1 MTSPIRLAL
10 IAFALVLLLGFCAW
24 YYLYGP
30 NKISAAELVPSDT
43 VVFATIP
50 NAAELTTDYQTSHLK
65 ELVDSP
71 NAKPL
76 VDAISQWLGQKNLD
90 LLLAFAPNLSG
101 QSFIAVTHID
111 PTDLSKIGLI
121 AGLKPKP
128 GIGDFDGFVDKLKA
142 AYPDALAHATSGAG
156 QVEGLDYQ
164 WLQGPQGSNKF
175 CVARV
180 RGWIVIGWGEDALR
194 DWWERYQKK
203 ASTPNLVQNADY
215 QKSLDRVGKNSEA
228 VLYLDGH
235 ALVAALLQHR
245 AAANPPPPA
254 DLVQKWQA
262 LGAIAVGSSFEQG
275 DIADHFS
282 FLMPHTDSGFA
293 ADPCTFDTLKFTGP
307 DTRFYWGS
315 SANWNQ
321 VWKNLQEQPD
331 ASPPGPPAGNL
342 AAQVQAWA
350 QSENLDIQHNIIDP
364 LGNEASIQ
372 AEWGSDTSYP
382 EIGFMVKLDKPDD
395 FKPTVNAIID
405 TVRKR
410 YETTAVVNE
419 INSNGQNFATLK
431 FVEALPFSPTITED
445 GPYFG
450 VFLTE
455 NQAVRVFQ
463 RDATVGLLANDD
475 FKRQIGDKRQGAGQ
489 IVFLDSPRL
498 LDRTYQTSL
507 PYLSVA
513 AMFNRALGSM
523 LQGRT
528 LPTDLQWLAPM
539 DTWSWVISPDADGF
553 KGYSISGIGN
563 QGIYFG
569 GGAGGIFHAWMGMG
583 HPLGP
588 LAALVPPPPAP
599 APPPPPPPP
608 PPAVAPA
615 TNAPDVTTP
624 PAPTPEGATNA
635 APAASPPPDSST
647 NAPPSPPSAPGH

>member
-1 MTSPIRLAL
+1 MTSAIRLAL
-10 IAFALVLLLGFCAW
+10 IALALVLLLGFGAW

-50 NAAELTTDYQTSHLK
+50 NAAELTTDYQTSRLK

-71 NAKPL
+71 NAQPL
-76 VDAISQWLGQKNLD
+76 IDAISHWLGRKNLD
-90 LLLAFAPNLSG
+90 LLLAFLPNLSG

-128 GIGDFDGFVDKLKA
+128 GVGDFDGFVDKLKA
-142 AYPDALAHATSGAG
+142 AYPDALSHATSGTG

-164 WLQGPQGSNKF
+164 WLQGPSGSNKF

-203 ASTPNLVQNADY
+203 ATTPSLIQNADY
-215 QKSLDRVGKNSEA
+215 QKSLDRVGKKSEA

-235 ALVAALLQHR
+235 ALLAVAQQHR
-245 AAANPPPPA
+245 SSVNPSAP
-254 DLVQKWQA
+254 DLTQKWQS
-262 LGAIAVGSSFEQG
+262 LGAIAVGSGFEQG

-282 FLMPHTDSGFA
+282 VLMPHTDSGFA
-293 ADPCTFDTLKFTGP
+293 AAPCAFDTLKFTGP

-315 SANWNQ
+315 NVNWNQ
-321 VWKNLQEQPD
+321 VWKNLQAQPD
-331 ASPPGPPAGNL
+331 ASPPGPPGGNL
-342 AAQVQAWA
+342 AARLQDWA
-350 QSENLDIQHNIIDP
+350 QSENLDLQHNLIDP

-372 AEWGSDTSYP
+372 AEWDSDTSYP

-395 FKPTVNAIID
+395 FKPAINAIID

-431 FVEALPFSPTITED
+431 FVEALPFSPTMTED

-450 VFLTE
+450 IFLTE

-475 FKRQIGDKRQGAGQ
+475 FKRQIGDRRQGAGQ

-498 LDRTYQTSL
+498 LDRTYQTTL
-507 PYLSVA
+507 PYLSMA
-513 AMFNRALGSM
+513 AMFNRTLGSM

-528 LPTDLQWLAPM
+528 LPPDLQWLAPI

-588 LAALVPPPPAP
+588 LAALVPPPL
-599 APPPPPPPP
+599 PPP

-615 TNAPDVTTP
+615 TNTPDVA
-624 PAPTPEGATNA
+624 APTPESATNA
-635 APAASPPPDSST
+635 APASPPPDSST
-647 NAPPSPPSAPGH
+647 NAPPPPPPAPGH